1 MLLKE
6 KIGVQSA
13 TATNTLLVLF
23 ALLAVLFVPTSADEQ
38 IPTPTPTPTPTPAP
52 TPTPVPEFT
61 IIALPVALVLTLV
74 LLFFLRMQRRVEK

>member
-1 MLLKE
+1 MKE

-38 IPTPTPTPTPTPAP
+38 IPTPTPTPAP

>member
-1 MLLKE
+1 MKE

-38 IPTPTPTPTPTPAP
+38 IPTSTPTP

>member
-1 MLLKE
+1 MKE

-38 IPTPTPTPTPTPAP
+38 IPTLTPTPTP

>member
-1 MLLKE
+1 MKE

-23 ALLAVLFVPTSADEQ
+23 ALLAVLFVPTSAKEPL
-38 IPTPTPTPTPTPAP
+38 PTSTPTPAP

-74 LLFFLRMQRRVEK
+74 LLFFLKMQRRVEK

>member
-6 KIGVQSA
+6 KIGAQSA

-38 IPTPTPTPTPTPAP
+38 IPTPTPTPTPTP
-52 TPTPVPEFT
+52 VPEFT

>member
-1 MLLKE
+1 MKE

-13 TATNTLLVLF
+13 TATNILLVLF
-23 ALLAVLFVPTSADEQ
+23 ALLAVLFVPTSAKEPL
-38 IPTPTPTPTPTPAP
+38 PTSTPTPAP

>member
-6 KIGVQSA
+6 KIGAQSA

-23 ALLAVLFVPTSADEQ
+23 ALLAVLFVPTSAKEPL
-38 IPTPTPTPTPTPAP
+38 PTSTPTPAP

>member
-1 MLLKE
+1 MKE

-23 ALLAVLFVPTSADEQ
+23 ALLAVLFVPTSAKE
-38 IPTPTPTPTPTPAP
+38 PLPTPTPTPTPAP

>member
-1 MLLKE
+1 MKE

-23 ALLAVLFVPTSADEQ
+23 ALLAVLFVPTSAKEPL
-38 IPTPTPTPTPTPAP
+38 PTSTPTPAP